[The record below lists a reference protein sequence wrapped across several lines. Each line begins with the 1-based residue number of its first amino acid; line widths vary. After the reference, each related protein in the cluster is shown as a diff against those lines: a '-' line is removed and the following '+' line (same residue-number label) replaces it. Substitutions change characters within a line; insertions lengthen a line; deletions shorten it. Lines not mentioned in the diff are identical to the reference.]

1 MLVQSSKKGIY
12 EQKMP
17 MGGKMR
23 RELGRLGTDP
33 A

>member
-17 MGGKMR
+17 TGGKTE